1 MKDFKGRV
9 AVITGGAS
17 GIGLAL
23 AKRAAG
29 EGMKIVLADI
39 EDAALERAVGEIKA
53 LGAEAVGVRTDV
65 AKGESVEALGK
76 ATLDAFGAVHLVFNN
91 AGVGGVRAKAW
102 ECTSADWQWVMGVN
116 VWGVINGVRVF
127 TPIMLKQGEPG
138 HIVNTASVAGF
149 LAVGS
154 TAPYAVSKHAV
165 VALSEVLYHDLKE
178 AGGKVG
184 ASVLCPA
191 WVATGIWDSQ
201 RNRPDDLRDRA
212 ETAGEKASREQL
224 KALLERGK
232 VKAEDVAAL
241 TFQCIAEEKF
251 YVLPHPRILKDVGT
265 RMQDILELRNPT
277 RTA

>member
-241 TFQCIAEEKF
+241 TFQCITEEKF

>member
-23 AKRAAG
+23 ARRAAD
-29 EGMKIVLADI
+29 EGMRVVLADI
-39 EDAALERAVGEIKA
+39 EDAALGRAVAEIKA
-53 LGAEAVGVRTDV
+53 RGGEAIGVRTDV
-65 AKGESVEALGK
+65 AKGESVEALAK
-76 ATLDAFGAVHLVFNN
+76 AALAAFGGVHLVFNN

-102 ECTSADWQWVMGVN
+102 ECTTADWQWVLGVN
-116 VWGVINGVRVF
+116 VWGVIHGVRVF
-127 TPIMLKQGEPG
+127 TPIMLKQGVEG

-165 VALSEVLYHDLKE
+165 VSLSEVLHHDLKE

-191 WVATGIWDSQ
+191 WVATGIWNSQ
-201 RNRPDDLRDRA
+201 RNRPENLRDRA
-212 ETAGEKASREQL
+212 DTDAEQTSREQL
-224 KALLERGK
+224 RAVLEKGK

-251 YVLPHPRILKDVGT
+251 YILPHPRILKDVGT
-265 RMQDILELRNPT
+265 RMQDILDLRNPT